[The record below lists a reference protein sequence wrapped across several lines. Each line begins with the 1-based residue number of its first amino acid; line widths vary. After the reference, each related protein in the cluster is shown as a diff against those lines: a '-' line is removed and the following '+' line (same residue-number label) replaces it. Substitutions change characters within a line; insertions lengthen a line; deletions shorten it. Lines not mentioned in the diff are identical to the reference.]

1 MNTITKGQ
9 LSKIHVLLSQAKLTD
24 QKAMLV
30 QSFSRGRCTSCKELT
45 MNEAIEFIKYLSV
58 EDANNSMRRKVFAL
72 AYEAEI
78 IWGDTPADKRMN
90 SAKLNKFLLER
101 GTVRKSLN
109 DMDRGELIKTVNQ
122 FQQIVKH
129 TQESKQ
135 NKETR
140 SMLSELNISVITNRR
155 KIE

>member
-1 MNTITKGQ
+1 MSTITKGQ

-30 QSFSRGRCTSCKELT
+30 QSFSRGRCSSCKDLT

-78 IWGDTPADKRMN
+78 IWGDTPDDKRMN

-101 GTVRKSLN
+101 GTVKKSLN
-109 DMDRGELIKTVNQ
+109 DMDREELIKTVNQ

-129 TQESKQ
+129 TEESNQ
-135 NKETR
+135 NKETTA
-140 SMLSELNISVITNRR
+140 MLAGLNISVTTKRR